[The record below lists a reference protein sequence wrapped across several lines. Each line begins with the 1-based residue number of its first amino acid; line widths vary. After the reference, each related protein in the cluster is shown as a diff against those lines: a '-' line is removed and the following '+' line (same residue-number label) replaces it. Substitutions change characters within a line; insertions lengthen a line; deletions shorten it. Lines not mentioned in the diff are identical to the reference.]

1 MASSRRRSRAPR
13 PVWLGRSTKIIAFAA
28 ALLPPC
34 VVTAGTCYRDDAG
47 RIVERR
53 QPGYAEVPCPKPP
66 NVIPDP
72 AAAREGGNAGGVDE
86 SRNVDRGPA
95 PTPSPDASSGATDLQ
110 PSIAVPDRWRIVD
123 MLGPRSTVLDPY
135 HRNRLKGDA
144 PLGNGWFFSLGVVSD
159 TVFEERNVA
168 TPVGGSATGAAGSY
182 DVFGRPNQSA
192 LIQTVAVELVYYRG
206 DTVFR
211 PPDYEFRFTPVIGF
225 SRVEVRELG
234 AVNVDPRQGSMRND
248 HELGVQ
254 AAFVDRHLRNVS
266 ERFDFDSLRL
276 GIQPFSSDFRGF
288 LFQDDQLGV
297 RLYGNRADNRYQYNL
312 AWFRRLEKD
321 ANSGLNDLA
330 AKLRA
335 DDVLIANLY
344 RQDFPMPGFTS
355 ELTAA
360 YNRNREAG
368 ATHYDS
374 NGFVERPASLGR
386 QVPRDYDVVYLG
398 LNGDG
403 HFGRTNLSASVY
415 VAVGR
420 ESPGVF
426 VARNTDIRAGF
437 AALELSR
444 DYDWMRPR
452 LSFLYATG
460 DHDPYD
466 TRATGFDAIFE
477 NPQFAGAD
485 TSYWI
490 GQSVPLIG
498 GGGVS
503 LSGRNGILNNL
514 RSSKEEGQSN
524 FTNPG
529 TVLVGAGLDLD
540 VLPELR
546 LSFNLN
552 YLGFADTAV
561 LAAVRQQA
569 APPSSIG
576 EDVSAAVT
584 WRPLFTQ
591 NIVLRASYAEL
602 IAHGGYAQL
611 FPDANPVYLML
622 NAVLTY

>member
-1 MASSRRRSRAPR
+1 MASSRRRSCAPR
-13 PVWLGRSTKIIAFAA
+13 PAWQGRSTKIIALAA
-28 ALLPPC
+28 ALWPTCL
-34 VVTAGTCYRDDAG
+34 VAAGTCYRDEAG

-53 QPGYAEVPCPKPP
+53 QPGYAEVSCPEPP

-72 AAAREGGNAGGVDE
+72 AAARGTVNPGGADE

-95 PTPSPDASSGATDLQ
+95 PAPAAAASPVAADLQ

-168 TPVGGSATGAAGSY
+168 TPVGGSATGAAGSN

-234 AVNVDPRQGSMRND
+234 AVNVDPRQGSMRDD

-266 ERFDFDSLRL
+266 ERYDFDSLRI

-321 ANSGLNDLA
+321 TNSGLNDLA

-335 DDVLIANLY
+335 DDVMIANLY
-344 RQDFPMPGFTS
+344 RQDFPVPGFTS
-355 ELTAA
+355 QLTAA

-403 HFGRTNLSASVY
+403 HFGRTNVTASVY
-415 VAVGR
+415 VALGR

-426 VARNTDIRAGF
+426 VARDTDIRAGF

-444 DYDWMRPR
+444 DYDWIRPR

-490 GQSVPLIG
+490 GQSVPLVG

-503 LSGRNGILNNL
+503 LSGRNGILNSL

-569 APPSSIG
+569 PPPSSIG
-576 EDVSAAVT
+576 ADVSAAVT

-602 IAHGGYAQL
+602 MARGGYAQL

>member
-1 MASSRRRSRAPR
+1 
-13 PVWLGRSTKIIAFAA
+13 
-28 ALLPPC
+28 LLPC
-34 VVTAGTCYRDDAG
+34 LVAAGTCYRDDTG
-47 RIVERR
+47 RIVDRR
-53 QPGYAEVPCPKPP
+53 QPGFEEVPCPEPA
-66 NVIPDP
+66 NAIPDP
-72 AAAREGGNAGGVDE
+72 AAARDAGSSGGADDA
-86 SRNVDRGPA
+86 RNVDRGPA
-95 PTPSPDASSGATDLQ
+95 PTPSPAAGLARADLQ

-123 MLGPRSTVLDPY
+123 MLGRKSTVLDPY
-135 HRNRLKGDA
+135 HRNRLKGDS
-144 PLGNGWFFSLGVVSD
+144 PLRNGWFFSLGAVSD

-168 TPVGGSATGAAGSY
+168 IPVGGPATAAAGSY

-192 LIQTVAVELVYYRG
+192 LLQTVAVELVYYRG
-206 DTVFR
+206 DTVFK

-225 SRVEVRELG
+225 NRVEVRELS
-234 AVNVDPRQGSMRND
+234 AVNVDPRQGSMRDD
-248 HELGVQ
+248 HHLGVQ
-254 AAFVDRHLRNVS
+254 AAFVDRHLRTVS
-266 ERFDFDSLRL
+266 ERFDFDSLRI

-297 RLYGNRADNRYQYNL
+297 RLYGNRANNRYQYNL

-321 ANSGLNDLA
+321 TNSGLNDLA
-330 AKLRA
+330 ARLRA
-335 DDVLIANLY
+335 DEVLIANLY
-344 RQDFPMPGFTS
+344 RQDFPVPGFTS
-355 ELTAA
+355 QLTAA
-360 YNRNREAG
+360 YNRNREDG
-368 ATHYDS
+368 AAHYDS

-386 QVPRDYDVVYLG
+386 QVPHDYDVVYLG

-403 HFGRTNLSASVY
+403 HLGRTNVTASAY
-415 VAVGR
+415 VALGR

-426 VARNTDIRAGF
+426 VASNTDIRAGF

-444 DYDWMRPR
+444 DYDWIRPR

-503 LSGRNGILNNL
+503 LSGRNGVLNSL

-529 TVLVGAGLDLD
+529 TVLVGAGVDLD

-546 LSFNLN
+546 FSFNLN

-561 LAAVRQQA
+561 LAAMRQQA
-569 APPSSIG
+569 PPPSSIG

-584 WRPLFTQ
+584 WRPILTQ

-602 IAHGGYAQL
+602 IARGGYAQL